1 MPVPVPKCPY
11 PCPCRSARAP
21 RHLSARSELNA
32 FPCCLTFRR
41 ATYDMESLLFCHT
54 DFFPNFPF
62 ERPMVNSLSFG
73 VGAVASAVGGGLPQG
88 HGQVQPQI
96 PPQPEEELQE
106 VEHVRN
112 VFPETWLWANASV
125 LYDPCLSDCR

>member
-1 MPVPVPKCPY
+1 M
-11 PCPCRSARAP
+11 
-21 RHLSARSELNA
+21 NG
-32 FPCCLTFRR
+32 
-41 ATYDMESLLFCHT
+41 
-54 DFFPNFPF
+54 
-62 ERPMVNSLSFG
+62 LSFG
-73 VGAVASAVGGGLPQG
+73 VGAVASAVGGGLPHGQ
-88 HGQVQPQI
+88 GQVQPQI